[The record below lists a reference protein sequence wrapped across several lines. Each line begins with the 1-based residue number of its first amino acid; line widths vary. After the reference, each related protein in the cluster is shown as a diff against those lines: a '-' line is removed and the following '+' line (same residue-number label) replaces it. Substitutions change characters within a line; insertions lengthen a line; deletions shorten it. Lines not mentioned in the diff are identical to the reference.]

1 MFHSCSSLRELPS
14 DFNTDSANIYAMFIG
29 TGLKTIPQINTSNSQ
44 SNLHYLFNSSKI
56 EIIPD
61 LDFSLTT
68 NVTYTFDRCIE
79 LRKIGSLDMSNVTSA
94 NLMLRS
100 NFELSESNIF
110 GLTKSHSYN
119 TNKLSRLALINIFN
133 NLGNATSQTIDVRY
147 NPGTADLTPEDIAI
161 ATSKGWT
168 VTV

>member
-1 MFHSCSSLRELPS
+1 MPFL
-14 DFNTDSANIYAMFIG
+14 
-29 TGLKTIPQINTSNSQ
+29 
-44 SNLHYLFNSSKI
+44 NL
-56 EIIPD
+56 
-61 LDFSLTT
+61 
-68 NVTYTFDRCIE
+68 
-79 LRKIGSLDMSNVTSA
+79 
-94 NLMLRS
+94 
-100 NFELSESNIF
+100 SNIF